1 MAPSMPSASAA
12 PPAAVLVTGASRG
25 LGRGIALELASSGF
39 SVAVHFAQNRAAADE
54 TVAACRQVAR
64 ARDQRFAVVGGDVAR
79 AADRETMVTA
89 TLRELGHLDALVNN
103 AGIAPRVRADLLE
116 ATEESFDKVLSV
128 NLKGPYFLSQR
139 VASHFL
145 AHPGQSRL
153 SGGYK
158 LVFVSSVSAYDGCRS
173 LYGKSKLLVEAA
185 VTRLGGVNVRPGI
198 VHGDPSAGVYGRLWQ
213 SSSASLIPLID
224 GGRQRMLTVHREDL
238 ARVMIA
244 IIDNYPHWKGQTVV
258 IGHPDLITL
267 RAMLEGMSRARG
279 RSARFISVP
288 SQPLL
293 LALRCAERAGVRI
306 RFRSDSLLTLMGEEP
321 RVDRGV
327 LQELKVPFRSLS
339 DALSVPDETRV

>member
-1 MAPSMPSASAA
+1 MSREHPV
-12 PPAAVLVTGASRG
+12 AVCVVSGASG
-25 LGRGIALELASSGF
+25 LVGREVAVHLARAGWNVRAWRNSATPAASSGMEWHQVQLGATPAPDVERLLSGADAF
-39 SVAVHFAQNRAAADE
+39 IHCAWDLNVSSWSDIERVNAGGSIAWFEAAA
-54 TVAACRQVAR
+54 R
-64 ARDQRFAVVGGDVAR
+64 VGVG
-79 AADRETMVTA
+79 
-89 TLRELGHLDALVNN
+89 
-103 AGIAPRVRADLLE
+103 
-116 ATEESFDKVLSV
+116 
-128 NLKGPYFLSQR
+128 
-139 VASHFL
+139 
-145 AHPGQSRL
+145 
-153 SGGYK
+153 K

-327 LQELKVPFRSLS
+327 LQELKVPFRSLD
-339 DALSVPDETRV
+339 DALSVPHEARV